1 VTRNIVIGLVVVVLA
16 VLTGIWLARNTHW
29 EDVEVHTPMKG
40 EAATN
45 PFYALQHLSEALGAH
60 TQVRHEIVN
69 LPSSRGVIVVNFWNW
84 NIIPERRKRLEQW
97 VSDGGRLLVG
107 SNEVSEQAFVEWS
120 GVKEMPAPGRDQE
133 APRRTLPKSNSLTCG
148 SLTRRLTS
156 ATDSKEHYSP
166 CGYELAHGLLTT
178 RKVTWRLLDRDGH
191 TQAVR
196 IPIGR
201 GSVTVLNEVSPGN
214 LGVLCGEYGLLF
226 AAATQLHRGDQ
237 VTFLTEG
244 GGGSLLGLIWQ
255 YGAPVVVLAAVL
267 IALWLWRSGVR
278 FGPLAAA
285 TESARRS
292 LAEQIRGTG
301 QFTLR
306 FGGGAALHAACVRA
320 LNEVASRNIVH
331 YERLDA
337 DARVAALAKL
347 TRLQPADL
355 TRALYDDKDRVKP
368 QEIRRTIAFLEAAR
382 RRLLAATQ
390 QTYRNN

>member
-1 VTRNIVIGLVVVVLA
+1 VTRNIVLGLVVVVLA
-16 VLTGIWLARNTHW
+16 VLTGTWLARNTHW

-97 VSDGGRLLVG
+97 VSDGGRLVVG
-107 SNEVSEQAFVEWS
+107 FTEVRDQAFVEWS
-120 GVKEMPAPGRDQE
+120 GVKELPTPERDQ
-133 APRRTLPKSNSLTCG
+133 ATLRRTLPKSNSLTCG

-156 ATDSKEHYSP
+156 ATDASEHYAS
-166 CGYELAHGLLTT
+166 CGFMLNGLMTT
-178 RKVTWRLLDRDGH
+178 RKVTWRLLDRYGH
-191 TQAVR
+191 TQVVR
-196 IPIGR
+196 IPIGQ
-201 GSVTVLNEVSPGN
+201 GSVTVLNDAGSGN
-214 LGVLCGEYGLLF
+214 QGVLCGEYALLF

-237 VTFLTEG
+237 VSFLTEG
-244 GGGSLLGLIWQ
+244 GGGSLLGLTWQ

-278 FGPLAAA
+278 FGPLVAA

-306 FGGGAALHAACVRA
+306 FGGGAALYAATVRA
-320 LNEVASRNIVH
+320 LNEVASRHIVH
-331 YERLDA
+331 CERLDA

-355 TRALYDDKDRVKP
+355 ARALYDKDRVKP

-390 QTYRNN
+390 QTNRNN